1 MPRIKAADLSSKIKQ
16 ILDDYEVEVV
26 YDMKEATKA
35 VTKAGVKK
43 VKANA
48 GVFGGTGKYKRGWTS
63 QVEEGRLSAQG
74 VIYNKSVPGL
84 PHLLEHGH
92 AKRGGGRVAGTVHI
106 APVEEEIEQ
115 EFVKALEER
124 LG

>member
-1 MPRIKAADLSSKIKQ
+1 MPRIKAADLTSQIQK
-16 ILDDYEVEVV
+16 ILDDYEVEVT
-26 YDMKEATKA
+26 DGMKDAVKA
-35 VTKAGVKK
+35 VAKAGAKK

-48 GVFGGTGKYKRGWTS
+48 GVFKGTRYAKGWTS

-74 VIYNKSVPGL
+74 TIYNKDLPGL

-115 EFVKALEER
+115 EFMKALEER
-124 LG
+124 L

>member
-1 MPRIKAADLSSKIKQ
+1 MPRIKAVDLTTQIRQ
-16 ILDDYEVEVV
+16 ILDDYEVEVT
-26 YDMKEATKA
+26 DGMKDAVKA
-35 VTKAGVKK
+35 VAKAGAKK

-48 GVFGGTGKYKRGWTS
+48 KMFGGTGKYAKGWTS
-63 QVEEGRLSAQG
+63 RVEEERMSAQG
-74 VIYNKSVPGL
+74 TIYNKDVPGL

-92 AKRGGGRVAGTVHI
+92 ARRNGGRVAGTVHI

-124 LG
+124 L